1 MGRVAALPG
10 GEPYPQMANPNRI
23 KHLRGSLRWPTAA
36 EKILAS
42 RVLDVFSHEA
52 GVREGF
58 DPEAVHDIRV
68 ALRRLQAALRMFGAC
83 YPPKKL
89 RRYRLRLRK
98 LLRALGAV
106 RDQDILID
114 ALSHHEKS
122 CPEAVKEALARL
134 VAQRRTV
141 QQQERVKSL
150 LLLDKL
156 QRANFAEN
164 LLSFVK
170 GARAF
175 KRAQLKGRFSAEA
188 AAMAQQALADWNERR
203 KQVQGGDDPET
214 LHQMRIAVKRLR
226 YALELSRLGS
236 EDVYQ
241 GCLGRLTEM
250 QQVLGNLRDADM
262 VLECLAGSLPHAPVA
277 AIGGLADI
285 MRTTKQKRQDLVR
298 RFSRLISSRNLGPLK
313 LAAKVPTGV
322 PPSRSPRRRQ
332 TALPGQ
338 ALAHRR

>member
-1 MGRVAALPG
+1 
-10 GEPYPQMANPNRI
+10 MANPNRV

-42 RVLDVFSHEA
+42 RVIEVFSNEA

-68 ALRRLQAALRMFGAC
+68 ALRRLQAALRMFRGC
-83 YPPKKL
+83 YPPQKL

-98 LLRALGAV
+98 LLGAFGAV

-114 ALSHHEKS
+114 ALSKHEDSK
-122 CPEAVKEALARL
+122 PEPVKKTLARL

-141 QQQERVKSL
+141 QQQERVTVL

-156 QRANFAEN
+156 QRANFSDS
-164 LLSFVK
+164 LLRFVK

-175 KRAQLKGRFSAEA
+175 KREAPQGLFASVA
-188 AAMAQQALADWNERR
+188 AATAQRALADWNDRR
-203 KQVQGGDDPET
+203 RQVQGRDDPET

-250 QQVLGNLRDADM
+250 QQVLGDLHDGDM
-262 VLECLAGSLPHAPVA
+262 VLECLAGSLPHAPVE

-285 MRTTKQKRQDLVR
+285 MRTTKQKRQDLAR
-298 RFSRLISSRNLGPLK
+298 RFSKLISSRNLGPLK
-313 LAAKVPTGV
+313 LASKVATSV
-322 PPSRSPRRRQ
+322 RPSRSPRGRQ

>member
-1 MGRVAALPG
+1 
-10 GEPYPQMANPNRI
+10 MANPNRI

-42 RVLDVFSHEA
+42 RVLDVFSREA
-52 GVREGF
+52 GVREGS
-58 DPEAVHDIRV
+58 DPEAVHDFRV
-68 ALRRLQAALRMFGAC
+68 ALRRLQAALRMFGPC
-83 YPPKKL
+83 YPLKKL

-114 ALSHHEKS
+114 ALSHNERN

-156 QRANFAEN
+156 QRASFAEN

-175 KRAQLKGRFSAEA
+175 KRAQLQGRFSAEA
-188 AAMAQQALADWNERR
+188 AAMAQQALAHWNERR

-226 YALELSRLGS
+226 YTLELSRLANG
-236 EDVYQ
+236 DDYQ
-241 GCLGRLTEM
+241 ACLGRLTEM
-250 QQVLGNLRDADM
+250 QQVLGDLHDADM
-262 VLECLAGSLPHAPVA
+262 VLLCLAGSLPHASVA

-298 RFSRLISSRNLGPLK
+298 HFSKLISSRNLGPLK
-313 LAAKVPTGV
+313 LASKAATGV
-322 PPSRSPRRRQ
+322 RPSRSPLRRQ

-338 ALAHRR
+338 ALSHRR